1 MSLYDLGA
9 FSKRITIEQEVDK
22 QKIPIFDYTISVS
35 TDGRIRLSGRYMEET
50 RIGFREIPSHIEGP
64 AEAFIILLTY
74 AIKLYYTMLKIK
86 EYSESPLLEDEVF
99 NMLEKVKII
108 DYVLNRDV

>member
-35 TDGRIRLSGRYMEET
+35 TDGRIRLSGKYVEET
-50 RIGFREIPSHIEGP
+50 KVGFRGSHH
-64 AEAFIILLTY
+64 T
-74 AIKLYYTMLKIK
+74 LKGQPRHSS
-86 EYSESPLLEDEVF
+86 YC
-99 NMLEKVKII
+99 
-108 DYVLNRDV
+108 